1 MAIRV
6 LVADDTPHVR
16 KMLSSM
22 LSLDGFEVV
31 AEALDGPEAIEL
43 SRSREPDV
51 VIMDYAMPGMNG
63 LEASIQI
70 REALPRQNIILYT
83 AYLDEDLE
91 LKARKAGVAACLS
104 KLEGLETL
112 EKHIAETCLTF
123 GDH

>member
-22 LSLDGFEVV
+22 LTLDGFEVV
-31 AEALDGPEAIEL
+31 AEAQDGPEAIEL
-43 SRSREPDV
+43 SKSHEPDV
-51 VIMDYAMPGMNG
+51 IILDYAMPGMNG

-70 REALPRQNIILYT
+70 RKALARQNIILYT

-91 LKARKAGVAACLS
+91 IEARKAGVAACLS

-112 EKHIAETCLTF
+112 EKNISELCLTF
-123 GDH
+123 GAH